1 MSLSLLAAAGP
12 SPLWY
17 LTRGTGLVTLIL
29 LTISVVLG
37 VASTGRWALPGWPRF
52 ATAALHRNVSLLVL
66 VVLAIHIITAE
77 LDTFAPVGW
86 VAVLIPFASAYRPI
100 WLGLGTVA
108 FDLLIALVATSLVRA
123 RIGQRAWRV
132 IHWAAYA
139 AWPLALVHGLG
150 TGTDPRTRLMQAI
163 TVGCVLAVVAAVGWR
178 LWRGGRA
185 EPGRR
190 LLGLGGLL
198 VVSVLV
204 AGWAA
209 AGPLRAGWARRAG
222 TPAALIA
229 SSRPTTPATRTPA
242 TTTPAPTP
250 PATNPAAPAATP
262 GAALDQSWTASLAG
276 RLAQQGPDSSGTVTI
291 TITGEL
297 SGSRQGSLKIV
308 LVGRAAGGGVALRHS
323 TVTLALAA
331 GQRWGGQ
338 IVALDGDQMAATLSG
353 AAGRSLSLTVNLQ
366 IDPSTGAVAG
376 AVTAAPMAS
385 GRGS

>member
-1 MSLSLLAAAGP
+1 M
-12 SPLWY
+12 
-17 LTRGTGLVTLIL
+17 L
-29 LTISVVLG
+29 LTMTVVLG
-37 VASTGRWALPGWPRF
+37 VANTGRSALPGWPRF

-86 VAVLIPFASAYRPI
+86 VAVFIPFASAYRPI

-123 RIGQRAWRV
+123 RIGQHAWRAV
-132 IHWAAYA
+132 HWTAYA

-163 TVGCVLAVVAAVGWR
+163 TVGCVFAVVVAVGWR
-178 LWRGGRA
+178 LWRGGRT

-190 LLGLGGLL
+190 LLGLGALL

-209 AGPLRAGWARRAG
+209 AGPLRAGWAKRAG

-229 SSRPTTPATRTPA
+229 SSQSPTPATIPA
-242 TTTPAPTP
+242 AP
-250 PATNPAAPAATP
+250 PATIPAVPPAPP
-262 GAALDQSWTASLAG
+262 GAPLNQSWTASLAG
-276 RLAQQGPDSSGTVTI
+276 IFRHQGPDSSGAVTI
-291 TITGEL
+291 TITVGV
-297 SGSRQGSLKIV
+297 SGSRHGSLKIV
-308 LVGRAAGGGVALRHS
+308 LVGLAAGGGVALRHS
-323 TVTLALAA
+323 TVTLALAD
-331 GQRWGGQ
+331 GQRWRGR

-353 AAGRSLSLTVNLQ
+353 AAGRSLNLTVNLQ
-366 IDPSTGAVAG
+366 IDPATGAVAG
-376 AVTAAPMAS
+376 AVTAALAAS
-385 GRGS
+385 GCGS

>member
-1 MSLSLLAAAGP
+1 VSLSLLAVAGP

-17 LTRGTGLVTLIL
+17 LTRGTGLVALIL
-29 LTISVVLG
+29 LTMTVVLG
-37 VASTGRWALPGWPRF
+37 VANTGRWALPGWPRF

-163 TVGCVLAVVAAVGWR
+163 TVGCVVAVVVAVGWR

-190 LLGLGGLL
+190 LLGLGALL
-198 VVSVLV
+198 VASVLV

-229 SSRPTTPATRTPA
+229 SSRRTTPTTPATPA
-242 TTTPAPTP
+242 TTTPI
-250 PATNPAAPAATP
+250 PAAAPATP
-262 GAALDQSWTASLAG
+262 GAARDQSWSASLAG
-276 RLAQQGPDSSGTVTI
+276 GLRQQGPDSSGTVTI
-291 TITGEL
+291 TITGEV

-308 LVGRAAGGGVALRHS
+308 LVGLAAGGGVALRHS
-323 TVTLALAA
+323 TVTLALAD
-331 GQRWGGQ
+331 GQRWLGQ

-366 IDPSTGAVAG
+366 IDPATGAVAG
-376 AVTAAPMAS
+376 TVTAAPVAS